1 MQWQQN
7 IISRCVF
14 SFVEKL
20 ISFLISHFSYK
31 WRLSDNNA
39 SMTANAWSL
48 LNCARKKNSIEI
60 QRRQCYLL
68 KLNCSSVLP
77 WEKSIKFHF
86 YLQHTLEC
94 CFDRIYCRF
103 KEYRLFSTAF
113 CEDNHINSPFWR
125 LYFTTVYCI
134 VLLDSA
140 VTYFRLNMFCP
151 ISCVI
156 SETQVNLF

>member
-7 IISRCVF
+7 KISRCVF

-20 ISFLISHFSYK
+20 ISFLIILISHFSYK

-39 SMTANAWSL
+39 SMTVNAWPL

-68 KLNCSSVLP
+68 KLNCSSVLLC
-77 WEKSIKFHF
+77 EKSIKFNF

-103 KEYRLFSTAF
+103 KEYRLFSAAF
-113 CEDNHINSPFWR
+113 CEDNHIPILHFEGFISLLF
-125 LYFTTVYCI
+125 I
-134 VLLDSA
+134 VLYSI
-140 VTYFRLNMFCP
+140 TWFCCY
-151 ISCVI
+151 I
-156 SETQVNLF
+156 L